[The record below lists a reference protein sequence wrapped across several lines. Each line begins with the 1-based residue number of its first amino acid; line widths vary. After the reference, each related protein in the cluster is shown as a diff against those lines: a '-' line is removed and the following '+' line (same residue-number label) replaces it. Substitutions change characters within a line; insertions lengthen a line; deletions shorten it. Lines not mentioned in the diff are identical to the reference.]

1 MGDMRFKTQVFQCA
15 RYLMSNTTTVLTSF
29 LPTITQASV
38 AGPQPGGT
46 IFSCRFRQAL
56 SLVKKHKI
64 PKRLRALCL
73 STSLIL
79 LFNLWC
85 FGSQLVQFATVVK
98 TKYVSAGVGGMRN
111 VGSGTI
117 TVPAIPVGSRI
128 KFAYLYW
135 HGPTNSADPNINANV
150 KFNGTPIV
158 ATNIGFSGDNNWGF
172 QN

>member
-1 MGDMRFKTQVFQCA
+1 MRFKPQVFQCA
-15 RYLMSNTTTVLTSF
+15 WYLASKTATKLTSF
-29 LPTITQASV
+29 LPTITHASA
-38 AGPQPGGT
+38 AGALRPGT
-46 IFSCRFRQAL
+46 LFSCRFRQAL
-56 SLVKKHKI
+56 YTVKKHKI

-85 FGSQLVQFATVVK
+85 FGSQVVQFATLVK
-98 TKYVSAGVGGMRN
+98 TEYVSAGVGGMRN

-135 HGPTNSADPNINANV
+135 HGPTNSADPNVNANV
-150 KFNGTPIV
+150 KFNGTSIV
-158 ATNIGFSGDNNWGF
+158 RTNIGFSGDNNWFF
-172 QN
+172 QNSQA